1 MTYRLEWRCSSYFDD
16 LRSHGIALTLIQLEF
31 INKKINQFCKISVG
45 KSGVTSLCCHGK
57 VLVILIRQ
65 QGSVSGWVGWV
76 WGESC
81 LPFIVVLA
89 FCAHVFI

>member
-1 MTYRLEWRCSSYFDD
+1 VTYRLEWRCSSYFDD
-16 LRSHGIALTLIQLEF
+16 LRSHGTRLEF
-31 INKKINQFCKISVG
+31 INKKIKQFYKISVG
-45 KSGVTSLCCHGK
+45 KSGVTSVCYHGK

-65 QGSVSGWVGWV
+65 QGSVSGCVGSV
-76 WGESC
+76 GGESC